1 GNTHD
6 PIPCTYLLRPINEH
20 IFSVGGRSRKGKA
33 LIAGFCALSAERD
46 GSIPRRASI
55 CRGEHHTFAAEPPG
69 CCKIATHAELPK
81 APIIGCHAFV
91 AVRLIVLDQVF
102 PLLFVDV
109 SRA

>member
-1 GNTHD
+1 MTQYPALICCDQSMNTFF
-6 PIPCTYLLRPINEH
+6 PSE
-20 IFSVGGRSRKGKA
+20 VAAVKGKPS
-33 LIAGFCALSAERD
+33 LLVFVPFPLSEM
-46 GSIPRRASI
+46 GVFHVVPPFVVVNTI
-55 CRGEHHTFAAEPPG
+55 TFAAEPPG